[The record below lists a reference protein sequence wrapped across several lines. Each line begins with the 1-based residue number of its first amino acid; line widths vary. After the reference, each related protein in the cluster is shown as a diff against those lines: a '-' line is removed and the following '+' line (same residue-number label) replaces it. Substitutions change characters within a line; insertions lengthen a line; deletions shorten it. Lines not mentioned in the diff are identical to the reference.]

1 MPVTGDE
8 NVEGGFLP
16 QIYKFELCWFST
28 DVLKQLPS
36 MDLSLSAIVHPASLS
51 PIHRR
56 DECRGGLKG

>member
-1 MPVTGDE
+1 MTGDE

-36 MDLSLSAIVHPASLS
+36 MDLSLSAIVHPASL
-51 PIHRR
+51 
-56 DECRGGLKG
+56 